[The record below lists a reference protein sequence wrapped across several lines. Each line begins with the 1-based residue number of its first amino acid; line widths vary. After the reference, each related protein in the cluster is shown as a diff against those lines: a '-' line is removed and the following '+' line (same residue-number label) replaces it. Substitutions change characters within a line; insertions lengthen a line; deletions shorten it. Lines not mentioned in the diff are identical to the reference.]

1 VSTTDNWQPIDD
13 ESDDK
18 IFAIFNFKYRSRGKP
33 MFTALKKYTNMYTA
47 ESLENLNIIPHD
59 VEPEPK
65 ATPAPPV
72 RVATATPVPTFMA
85 PPTAASDAIEENGL
99 SKEELIAVIIPYRGH
114 GNGLEFLEKK
124 DLLNL
129 FVHLRVCIAAL
140 HEQHVTNM
148 MQEAATQARGV
159 KREPD
164 DEIDLRLGEKED
176 EPIVLD

>member
-65 ATPAPPV
+65 ANIGS
-72 RVATATPVPTFMA
+72 RATPDFAQRPNTNI
-85 PPTAASDAIEENGL
+85 TT
-99 SKEELIAVIIPYRGH
+99 
-114 GNGLEFLEKK
+114 
-124 DLLNL
+124 LLY
-129 FVHLRVCIAAL
+129 
-140 HEQHVTNM
+140 
-148 MQEAATQARGV
+148 
-159 KREPD
+159 
-164 DEIDLRLGEKED
+164 LRLLSYTTTLYTNN
-176 EPIVLD
+176 ILMSY